1 METESKKLIINP
13 NIKNIYGFLILDIDK
28 LLIGTVSK
36 DKKEINL
43 KKNIFFDRWKIRR
56 GGASTTRFYRIYRDR
71 IAKTVKLI
79 DDNLE
84 KIFIMENKLE
94 ISGIILAGT
103 SKTIERYLS
112 SKYRNKDLNEYI
124 TTIIEIDYGGELGFN
139 QAIQL
144 SMLNI

>member
-1 METESKKLIINP
+1 METELKKLIINP
-13 NIKNIYGFLILDIDK
+13 NIKNIYGFLILDTDR

-43 KKNIFFDRWKIRR
+43 KKNIFFDGRKKRR
-56 GGASTTRFYRIYRDR
+56 GGASTIRFIRIYRER

>member
-1 METESKKLIINP
+1 M
-13 NIKNIYGFLILDIDK
+13 
-28 LLIGTVSK
+28 
-36 DKKEINL
+36 
-43 KKNIFFDRWKIRR
+43 
-56 GGASTTRFYRIYRDR
+56 
-71 IAKTVKLI
+71 
-79 DDNLE
+79 
-84 KIFIMENKLE
+84 E
-94 ISGIILAGT
+94 ISGIILGGT